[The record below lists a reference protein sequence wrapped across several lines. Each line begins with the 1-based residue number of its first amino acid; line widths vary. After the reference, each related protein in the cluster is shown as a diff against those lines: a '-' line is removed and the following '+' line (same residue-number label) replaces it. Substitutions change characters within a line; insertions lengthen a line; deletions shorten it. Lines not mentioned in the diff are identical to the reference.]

1 MVGELN
7 GDDCVDIDFG
17 IQNHIYTTDNNSV
30 GCLDLI
36 EEYDRLC
43 REQRS
48 LSRKQQGSNNWE
60 QQRQQ
65 VVEANRKITRKVE
78 DFQQKLTTWV
88 VNEYDAV
95 FVEDFDLKP
104 MLEFSQ
110 NAKNK

>member
-43 REQRS
+43 SEQRS
-48 LSRKQQGSNNWE
+48 LSRKQ
-60 QQRQQ
+60 
-65 VVEANRKITRKVE
+65 
-78 DFQQKLTTWV
+78 
-88 VNEYDAV
+88 
-95 FVEDFDLKP
+95 
-104 MLEFSQ
+104 
-110 NAKNK
+110 